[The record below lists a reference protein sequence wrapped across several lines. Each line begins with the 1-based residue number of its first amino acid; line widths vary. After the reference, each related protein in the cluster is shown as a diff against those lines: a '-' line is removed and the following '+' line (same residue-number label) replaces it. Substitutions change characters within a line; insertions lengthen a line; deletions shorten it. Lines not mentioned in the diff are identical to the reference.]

1 MEETMMVK
9 MNELVMNLSDL
20 GALTGMNLMALKK
33 KLESVPI
40 SGTGPKGSTLYNLK
54 AALQAI
60 YVHGD
65 DSLSALRLQR
75 EKAETRLAE
84 AKAIKVEL
92 ENAASEKT
100 LIPMAE
106 AQKMFGDLVGSFR
119 TKMLAIPSKAAFVVA
134 NMKSPG
140 QIETHLKEL
149 ICEALDALS
158 QLSTE
163 ATSGSDEESA
173 KSHH

>member
-1 MEETMMVK
+1 MKFKEQVI
-9 MNELVMNLSDL
+9 NLSEL
-20 GALTGMNLMALKK
+20 GELTEINLMTLKE
-33 KLESVPI
+33 KLTNIPVV
-40 SGTGPKGSTLYNLK
+40 GNGPHSSTLFNLK

-60 YVHGD
+60 YVHAD

-100 LIPMAE
+100 LVPISE

-119 TKMLAIPSKAAFVVA
+119 TKMLAIPSKAAFAV
-134 NMKSPG
+134 
-140 QIETHLKEL
+140 T
-149 ICEALDALS
+149 
-158 QLSTE
+158 T
-163 ATSGSDEESA
+163 
-173 KSHH
+173 